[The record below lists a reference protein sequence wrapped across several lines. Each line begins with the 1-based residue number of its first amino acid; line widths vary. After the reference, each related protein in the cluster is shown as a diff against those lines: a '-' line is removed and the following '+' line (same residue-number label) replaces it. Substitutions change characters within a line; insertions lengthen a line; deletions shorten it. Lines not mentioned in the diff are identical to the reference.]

1 VTRQTVRRS
10 LGHEMRTPIRSETEA
25 FRLAVAA
32 GLAVG
37 VAVLIGW
44 LTEVA
49 IGVGAFALALAV
61 GLIAYLRAANQDRGQ
76 PLRRAAH
83 AQHPHGASPGK
94 RHVLVVA
101 NDALSGSGLRDR
113 ILGNDHEHVE
123 VDVLAPILASHLH
136 QGVSDID
143 RELEDARDRLHRSL
157 AWARE
162 QGIVARGEVGDPSVT
177 SAIEDELRDFS
188 ADEVIVV
195 TQPAARETR
204 QERDEIERLRRE
216 LEVPV
221 TQIVVAEKIDLPKEA
236 SEESR

>member
-1 VTRQTVRRS
+1 
-10 LGHEMRTPIRSETEA
+10 MRTPIRSETEA
-25 FRLAVAA
+25 FRFAVAA
-32 GLAVG
+32 ALAVG
-37 VAVLIGW
+37 AAVLIGW

-49 IGVGAFALALAV
+49 IGVGAFGLALV
-61 GLIAYLRAANQDRGQ
+61 VSLIAYLRAADPDRRQ
-76 PLRRAAH
+76 PLLRAAH

-113 ILGNDHEHVE
+113 ILGHDHERVE
-123 VDVLAPILASHLH
+123 VDVLAPILISHLH

-143 RELEDARDRLHRSL
+143 RELEDARDRLERSL

-162 QGIVARGEVGDPSVT
+162 QAIVARGEVGDPSVT
-177 SAIEDELRDFS
+177 SALEDEVRDFG

-195 TQPAARETR
+195 TQAAARETW
-204 QERDEIERLRRE
+204 QERDEIEQLRRE

-221 TQIVVAEKIDLPKEA
+221 TQIVVADGIDLPRGEPR
-236 SEESR
+236 ESHRDE